1 MLGYLPD
8 AVVFWP
14 AVLGVVLAVML
25 RPSRLTLYLIAPA
38 LFRFLIWPFVAPLL
52 TAFYVRL
59 SFWEIVLLAPVAVL
73 VAVLVAI
80 KAMQGALE
88 NVYGSQVAVRV
99 VAHAI
104 IAFFRIVGRVLGF
117 IFMWPIR
124 AFKNRRN
131 MDALLRE
138 WRRP

>member
-1 MLGYLPD
+1 MLGWVPD
-8 AVVFWP
+8 VLVFWA
-14 AVLGVVLAVML
+14 AVLGVVLAVMQ

-38 LFRFLIWPFVAPLL
+38 LFRWLIWPLVAPLL

-59 SFWEIVLLAPVAVL
+59 SFWEIALLAPVAAL
-73 VAVLVAI
+73 VAVFAAI

-88 NVYGSQVAVRV
+88 NVYGNQVAVRV

-104 IAFFRIVGRVLGF
+104 IATFKIIGRALGF

-131 MDALLRE
+131 MDDLLRE